1 MTDLEELQEEILL
14 FIKNKR
20 EELNLEVDEFTMPFI
35 KTLAE
40 PENEDDEEYAQK
52 ELDDALSDKG
62 DCDELLNEL
71 EKYLTENSKTPSKNH
86 KGHA

>member
-1 MTDLEELQEEILL
+1 MEVEDLHEEILS

-20 EELNLEVDEFTMPFI
+20 EELNTELDETTMPFI

-40 PENEDDEEYAQK
+40 PESDEDEKYAQK
-52 ELDDALSDKG
+52 ELDDALSDKC

-71 EKYLTENSKTPSKNH
+71 EQFLTENSKTPSKNQ
-86 KGHA
+86 KRHA